1 MSAVRVVAL
10 LVALVSLSAA
20 EPPRAVLRTRQYRP
34 SETRSGE
41 LAFVGV
47 DGKQFDS
54 PQQQLEL
61 SPGRHTL
68 SLRLWFVVKD
78 RVETVDIPFTDSF
91 KAHRYLIGGGF
102 IPSGEFR
109 MIVEDEDERPPGVK
123 SPNAN

>member
-1 MSAVRVVAL
+1 MNTVRVVAL
-10 LVALVSLSAA
+10 FVTLVSVAA
-20 EPPRAVLRTRQYRP
+20 AGPPRAVLRTRQYRP

-41 LAFVGV
+41 LAFIGV
-47 DGKQFDS
+47 DGKALHS
-54 PQQQLEL
+54 PQRQLTL

-68 SLRLWFVVKD
+68 SLRLWFLVKG

-91 KAHRYLIGGGF
+91 KGHHYMIGGGF
-102 IPSGEFR
+102 IPSGVFR